1 MEDDWWSAVLSCTS
15 RQIHADVLCSFCA
28 ASVTLN
34 GKMWH
39 KMTLPDIAKR
49 I

>member
-1 MEDDWWSAVLSCTS
+1 MHAAVLC
-15 RQIHADVLCSFCA
+15 RFCA

-39 KMTLPDIAKR
+39 KMTHGKMWHKMTLPDIAKR